1 MNASSSGSRST
12 LSGYVRALT
21 KQPTD
26 KRQELARSI
35 AAQLTESMVRLN
47 NEDRRKEVEKLLF

>member
-21 KQPTD
+21 KRPTD
-26 KRQELARSI
+26 KRQELPQSI
-35 AAQLTESMVRLN
+35 AAQLVESMMRLN
-47 NEDRRKEVEKLLF
+47 NEDRRKEIEKLLF